1 MWTVAYM
8 AQSKDIASALQEIL
22 AGESIPVKLRPI
34 SKSDDKT
41 DSYYEVLVSENEM
54 EKAHSI
60 IIEKGY

>member
-41 DSYYEVLVSENEM
+41 DSYYEVLVSETEM
-54 EKAHSI
+54 EKTHSI

>member
-8 AQSKDIASALQEIL
+8 AQSKDIAAALQEIL
-22 AGESIPVKLRPI
+22 AGENIPVKLRPI

-41 DSYYEVLVSENEM
+41 DSYYEVLVSETEM
-54 EKAHSI
+54 EKTHSI